1 MLNTPTL
8 AALADDLKNG
18 RTTARKLVDDCLA
31 NIAEKSGE
39 GPRALTCR
47 IGNPRETILDQ
58 LARGGASSIEVGGQ
72 AGECRMVRHGVLD
85 YFLCDLPWRGLS
97 PMTGWHTSALAR
109 RECGHATAPLLGPL
123 TEIGQCRIKTATS
136 G

>member
-1 MLNTPTL
+1 RLTQMIHRVGRCNGRILVDMNKGSC
-8 AALADDLKNG
+8 ALA
-18 RTTARKLVDDCLA
+18 
-31 NIAEKSGE
+31 
-39 GPRALTCR
+39 CR
-47 IGNPRETILDQ
+47 IGNSCETILNQ
-58 LARGGASSIEVGGQ
+58 FARGGAPRVEVGGQ

-85 YFLCDLPWRGLS
+85 CFLCDLPWRGLS